1 MFLNLAHQSVPC
13 QDGLRG
19 EDTAPLTEL
28 LPLCYFKN
36 HPALQIEFPG
46 RVANLGPPG
55 YPREGI
61 LLEFRGVEVE
71 VGMEVTNTNTPSKSI
86 NQIALSFITTQFSVS
101 ERNDS
106 LITVEQ
112 ISLPPPTH
120 TYFQFC

>member
-1 MFLNLAHQSVPC
+1 MH
-13 QDGLRG
+13 
-19 EDTAPLTEL
+19 PLQKL

-46 RVANLGPPG
+46 RVDNLGRPG

-61 LLEFRGVEVE
+61 LPEFRGVE
-71 VGMEVTNTNTPSKSI
+71 VGMEVTDTNTPSKSI
-86 NQIALSFITTQFSVS
+86 TQIALSFITTQFPVS
-101 ERNDS
+101 GRNDS